1 VGPGDPSWTSALVAL
16 ALSWP
21 FDAGIPPG
29 KSVGSSINGKPASVS
44 FKSVNLLTV
53 VTPSLTA
60 GAQRITITN
69 PDGEAIALE
78 AALTA
83 N

>member
-1 VGPGDPSWTSALVAL
+1 M
-16 ALSWP
+16 
-21 FDAGIPPG
+21 
-29 KSVGSSINGKPASVS
+29 
-44 FKSVNLLTV
+44 LTV

-60 GAQRITITN
+60 GPQRITITN

-78 AALTA
+78 AALTVLSDFRVLSPDTRLTFFCPVHPMLRMQDW